1 MRKILSALVLT
12 LGLAVAPVAAH
23 ADSLTYN
30 LILTATTPGSNV
42 SGGTGSFTIT
52 GAPASL
58 GNSDFNTLLGN
69 LTAMSFTIGG
79 DTFNLSNAALNYG
92 DAFFQNGNL
101 LSVIYDGG
109 TVNKS
114 VDFSLV
120 AGSLFYTFSDVDT
133 LINGVPEFSQGTI
146 KVASITD
153 PPSTSPVPEPSA
165 LLLFG
170 TGALGLAG
178 IVSRKL
184 TA

>member
-12 LGLAVAPVAAH
+12 LGLAFAPAAAH
-23 ADSLTYN
+23 ANSFTYD

-42 SGGTGSFTIT
+42 AGGTGAFTISS
-52 GAPASL
+52 APASS
-58 GNSDFNTLLGN
+58 GNSDFTTILGN
-69 LTAMSFTIGG
+69 LTAMSFSIGG
-79 DTFNLSNAALNYG
+79 DTFDLTNAASGYG
-92 DAFFQNGNL
+92 EAFFQNGHL
-101 LSVIYDGG
+101 LSVVYNGG
-109 TVNKS
+109 TINKS

-120 AGSLFYTFSDVDT
+120 AGSLFYTFGDYDT

-146 KVASITD
+146 TVGSIQD

-184 TA
+184 LA

>member
-1 MRKILSALVLT
+1 MRKVLSALVLT
-12 LGLAVAPVAAH
+12 LGLAVAPAIAH

-52 GAPASL
+52 GAPASS

-79 DTFNLSNAALNYG
+79 DTFNLSNATLNFG

-101 LSVIYDGG
+101 QSVIYNGG

-120 AGSLFYTFSDVDT
+120 AGSLFYTFTDVDT
-133 LINGVPEFSQGTI
+133 LIHGLPEFSQGTI

-153 PPSTSPVPEPSA
+153 PTSASPVPEPSA

-170 TGALGLAG
+170 TGVLGLAG